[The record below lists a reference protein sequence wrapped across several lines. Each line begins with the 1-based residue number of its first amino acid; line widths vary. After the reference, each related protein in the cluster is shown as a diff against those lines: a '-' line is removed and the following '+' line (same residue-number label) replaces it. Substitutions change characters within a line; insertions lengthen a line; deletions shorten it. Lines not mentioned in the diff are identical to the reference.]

1 MERQKDTAM
10 EDAVSER
17 EGRLPPA
24 SGILIYLLL
33 LVCLATVFG
42 LWPQID
48 LAVASFAREISG
60 GRFQFSDGWWYWLYA
75 GTRPVF
81 MWLSAIVA
89 ALGLYAWYRRRP
101 VLGVTPRI
109 ALFILLAFLV
119 TQALVIDVY
128 LKIAFGR
135 ARPRD
140 LVEFGGTLVFTPF
153 YVVSD
158 QCARNCSF
166 VSGHAGMAFALFA
179 LVFVAA
185 ERWRRRL
192 FWAVLA
198 FGLVMSWMRIVQ
210 GAHFLSDVL
219 FSGLVVYGVTW
230 FLHLVM
236 LRPAVWPRP
245 WWRARRRQTG
255 SGAVRGRAA
264 ARG

>member
-1 MERQKDTAM
+1 MLLDDSGMR
-10 EDAVSER
+10 DAVSAR
-17 EGRLPPA
+17 SGRLPAA
-24 SGILIYLLL
+24 SGVVLYLLVL
-33 LVCLATVFG
+33 TLLATVFG

-48 LAVASFAREISG
+48 LDVAAFAREISG
-60 GRFQFSDGWWYWLYA
+60 GRFQFSDGWWHWLYA
-75 GTRPVF
+75 GTRPAF
-81 MWLSAIVA
+81 MWLSAVIG
-89 ALGLYAWYRRRP
+89 ALGALSWLRKAP

-109 ALFILLAFLV
+109 AIFVLLAFV
-119 TQALVIDVY
+119 ITQGLVIDVY

-140 LVEFGGTLVFTPF
+140 LIDFGGTLVFTPF

-198 FGLVMSWMRIVQ
+198 FGLVMGWMRIIQ

-219 FSGLVVYGVTW
+219 FSGAVVYGVTW
-230 FLHLVM
+230 LLHLVM

-245 WWRARRRQTG
+245 WWRPRRRG
-255 SGAVRGRAA
+255 SAPRPAA
-264 ARG
+264 AA